1 MEALTRFGLEKSRL
15 TILVMIGLLI
25 AGSLTYLNIPKREN
39 PAITVRTAIV
49 AAQFPGMAPERVEDL
64 IAVPLERAAREIGE
78 VEDIETRVLTGVAVL
93 KLIIYDAVPEDQL
106 VRVFQD
112 IRNKMNDS
120 RGDLPEGT
128 QGPLVNTDF
137 GDVAIATIAVTG
149 EGFSYSEV
157 FDAADELRE
166 GLYSVDGITKVSIF
180 GTQEE
185 RIWLEIDTRRLAA
198 IGVQLERVL
207 ADLQAQNVILPAG
220 ELNSRGTKI
229 TMEANGDLST
239 VEEIEDVLT
248 KVPGL
253 NGFVRLK
260 DIMSVRRGYIDP
272 PDKPVYFN
280 GEPALMVSV
289 EMANDRDI
297 QKLGQALEK
306 RIVEL
311 ENQQPIGIAFNVSTF
326 QETNVTVAVN
336 NALTNVGQTFL
347 VVFAVMMVFLGL
359 RPALIISSIVPFTV
373 MFALIVMVNLGID
386 IQQVSVAAVI
396 ISLGLLVDNGLVV
409 VEDIQTKVND
419 GMPADEAAIAS
430 CGQFFIPLAVASLTT
445 IAAFIPMLILDGTEG
460 QFAFAMGSVVASM
473 LTGSWLV
480 AHYILPFL
488 AARLVKPRKKKVE
501 KEGWML
507 RAYGGVTRKLLPWGL
522 PIIVL
527 SYGLVVASA
536 TNFANLKAELFPL
549 SQRSD
554 FLVYIDMPKGTAI
567 EETRAQALE
576 VEAWLRDTEVNPEV
590 RDTTIYVGDGGPR
603 FYLGLDPAETDP
615 SSAFFVVNTQSFDG
629 AKTMEAR
636 ARRYLTEN
644 FPAFRARL
652 TRLSMGGNESGI
664 VEIGISGPDAEVLLD
679 AADKVSAA
687 FEEVPDLVRNEDD
700 WGNKSVK
707 IVIDVAQDKARELG
721 ITSRDV
727 SSVMDTFFSGA
738 TYSTFREGTDAIPIV
753 ARAQSGFRDS
763 LEDLANL
770 SVPTSGGLISLNQVA
785 TFRPTLEYS
794 QIRREN
800 QERKIIISGKS
811 ETLGAAQVEH
821 LIQPTLDG
829 LNLGPDY
836 AITIGG
842 ESEQGAKIRG
852 KLAAGIP
859 YALIVMLVALTFQF
873 NSARRVILTFMTIPL
888 IVAGAPLA
896 LDLAGRPLSFFA
908 ILGLLSL
915 MGIIINNAIVLIDQ
929 IDIER
934 KTHGLDD
941 AIVIAAKKRVR
952 PVMLTSLTTV
962 LGLVPMAL
970 GGGAL
975 FEPMATLMVGGLLLA
990 SPLTLFFVPPAYR
1003 LFFRLQ
1009 ARRTE
1014 DRNITNSTTIAGANS

>member
-25 AGSLTYLNIPKREN
+25 AGSLTYMNIPKREN

-49 AAQFPGMAPERVEDL
+49 AAQFPGMSPERVEDL

-78 VEDIETRVLTGVAVL
+78 IEDIESRILTGVAVL
-93 KLIIYDAVPEDQL
+93 KLHIYDAVPEDQL

-120 RGDLPEGT
+120 RGELPEGT

-137 GDVAIATIAVTG
+137 GDVAIATVAITG
-149 EGFSYSEV
+149 EGFSYAEV
-157 FDAADELRE
+157 FDAADDLRE
-166 GLYSVDGITKVSIF
+166 GLYTVDGITKVSIF
-180 GTQEE
+180 GKQEE
-185 RIWLEIDTRRLAA
+185 RIWLELDTRRMAA

-207 ADLQAQNVILPAG
+207 QDLQAQNVILPAG
-220 ELNSRGTKI
+220 ELNSAGTKI
-229 TMEANGDLST
+229 IMEANGDLST

-253 NGFVRLK
+253 SGFVRLK
-260 DIMSVRRGYIDP
+260 DILTVRRGYIDP

-280 GEPALMVSV
+280 GQPAMMVSV

-297 QKLGQALEK
+297 QKLGRELKQ
-306 RIVEL
+306 RIIEL
-311 ENQQPIGIAFNVSTF
+311 EHDQPIGISFNISTF

-336 NALTNVGQTFL
+336 NALSNVGQTFL
-347 VVFAVMMVFLGL
+347 VVFAVMMLFLGL

-373 MFALIVMVNLGID
+373 MFALILMAFIGVD

-409 VEDIQTKVND
+409 VEDIQTKVNK
-419 GMPADEAAIAS
+419 GMPAREAAIAS

-445 IAAFIPMLILDGTEG
+445 IAAFIPMLILDGSEG

-488 AARLVKPRKKKVE
+488 AARLVKPRKAKVE

-507 RAYGGVTRKLLPWGL
+507 RAYGAVTRKLLPWGI
-522 PIIVL
+522 PIIL
-527 SYGLVVASA
+527 LCYGMVIGSA
-536 TNFANLKAELFPL
+536 TVFSGLKAELFPL

-554 FLVYIDMPKGTAI
+554 FLVYLDMPKGTAI
-567 EETRAQALE
+567 EETRAQALA
-576 VEAWLRDTEVNPEV
+576 VEQWLRDSEVNPEV

-615 SSAFFVVNTQSFDG
+615 ASAFFVVNTTGFDE
-629 AKTMEAR
+629 AKIMEQR

-644 FPAFRARL
+644 FAAFRPRL
-652 TRLSMGGNESGI
+652 TRLSMGGTESGI
-664 VEIGISGPDAEVLLD
+664 VEIRITGPDGDVLMEAAETVKSGF
-679 AADKVSAA
+679 AQI
-687 FEEVPDLVRNEDD
+687 PNLVRNEDD
-700 WGNKSVK
+700 WGNKSIK
-707 IVIDVAQDKARELG
+707 MVIDIAQDKARELG
-721 ITSRDV
+721 ITSQDV
-727 SSVMDTFFSGA
+727 SGAMDTFFSGA

-753 ARAQSGFRDS
+753 ARAEGNFRDS

-770 SVPTSGGLISLNQVA
+770 SVPTGGGLISLNQVA
-785 TFRPTLEYS
+785 TFRPTLELS

-800 QERKIIISGKS
+800 QERMITISGKS
-811 ETLGAAQVEH
+811 ATLGAAQVEQ
-821 LIQPTLDG
+821 LLEPTLSS
-829 LNLGPDY
+829 LNLGPEY
-836 AITIGG
+836 SIVIGG
-842 ESEQGAKIRG
+842 ESEEGAKIQG

-859 YALIVMLVALTFQF
+859 YTLIVMLAALTFQF
-873 NSARRVILTFMTIPL
+873 NSARRVVLTLMTIPL
-888 IVAGAPLA
+888 IVVGAPLA
-896 LDLAGRPLSFFA
+896 LDLTSRPLSFFG

-934 KTHGLDD
+934 ETQNLDD
-941 AIVIAAKKRVR
+941 AIVTAAKKRVR
-952 PVMLTSLTTV
+952 PVMLASLTTV

-970 GGGAL
+970 NGGAL

-1003 LFFRLQ
+1003 LFFRRHAQ
-1009 ARRTE
+1009 
-1014 DRNITNSTTIAGANS
+1014 RNEVKGIVKIAPAT

>member
-49 AAQFPGMAPERVEDL
+49 AAQFPGMSPERVEDL

-78 VEDIETRVLTGVAVL
+78 VEDIESRVLTGVAVL
-93 KLIIYDAVPEDQL
+93 KLHIYDAVPEDQL

-120 RGDLPEGT
+120 RGELPEGT

-137 GDVAIATIAVTG
+137 GDVAIATIAITG
-149 EGFSYSEV
+149 EGFSYAEI
-157 FDAADELRE
+157 FDAADELRG
-166 GLYSVDGITKVSIF
+166 GLYTLDGITKVSIF
-180 GTQEE
+180 GKQEE
-185 RIWLEIDTRRLAA
+185 RIWLELDTRRMAA

-207 ADLQAQNVILPAG
+207 QDLRAQNVILPAG
-220 ELNSRGTKI
+220 ELNSAGTNLI
-229 TMEANGDLST
+229 MEANGDLGS
-239 VEEIEDVLT
+239 VEEIENVLT

-253 NGFVRLK
+253 SGFVRLK
-260 DIMSVRRGYIDP
+260 DILTVRRGYIDP

-280 GEPALMVSV
+280 GQPALMVSV
-289 EMANDRDI
+289 EMAHDRDI
-297 QKLGQALEK
+297 QKLGRALEQ
-306 RIVEL
+306 RITNL
-311 ENQQPIGIAFNVSTF
+311 EHEQPIGISFNISTF

-336 NALTNVGQTFL
+336 NALSNVGQTFL

-373 MFALIVMVNLGID
+373 MFALILMVYIGID

-409 VEDIQTKVND
+409 VEDIQTKVNK
-419 GMPADEAAIAS
+419 GMHAREAAIAS

-445 IAAFIPMLILDGTEG
+445 IAAFIPMLILDGSEG

-488 AARLVKPRKKKVE
+488 AARLVKPKKVKVD

-507 RAYGGVTRKLLPWGL
+507 RAYGAVTRKLLPWGL

-527 SYGLVVASA
+527 CYGLVIGSA
-536 TNFANLKAELFPL
+536 TVFSGLKAELFPL

-554 FLVYIDMPKGTAI
+554 FLVYLDMPKGTAI
-567 EETRAQALE
+567 EETRAQALA
-576 VEAWLRDTEVNPEV
+576 VEQWLRDPEENPEV

-615 SSAFFVVNTQSFDG
+615 ASAFFVVNTQSFDD
-629 AKTMEAR
+629 AKIMEQR

-644 FPAFRARL
+644 FAAFRPRL
-652 TRLSMGGNESGI
+652 TRLSMGGTESGI
-664 VEIGISGPDAEVLLD
+664 VEIRITGPDGDTLMEAAEQVKQGF
-679 AADKVSAA
+679 AQI
-687 FEEVPDLVRNEDD
+687 PNLVRNEDD
-700 WGNKSVK
+700 WGNKSIK
-707 IVIDVAQDKARELG
+707 MVIDVAQDKARELG
-721 ITSRDV
+721 IASQDV
-727 SSVMDTFFSGA
+727 SDAMDTFFSG
-738 TYSTFREGTDAIPIV
+738 TPYSTFREGTDAIPIV
-753 ARAQSGFRDS
+753 ARAEGNFRDS

-785 TFRPTLEYS
+785 TFRPTLEFS

-800 QERKIIISGKS
+800 QERMITISGKS
-811 ETLGAAQVEH
+811 ATLGAAQVEQ
-821 LIQPTLDG
+821 LLEPTLSA
-829 LNLGPDY
+829 LNLGPEY
-836 AITIGG
+836 NIIIGG
-842 ESEQGAKIRG
+842 ESEEGARIQG

-859 YALIVMLVALTFQF
+859 YTLIVMLAALTFQF
-873 NSARRVILTFMTIPL
+873 NSARRVVLTLMTIPL
-888 IVAGAPLA
+888 IVVGAPLA
-896 LDLAGRPLSFFA
+896 LDLASRPLSFFG

-934 KTHGLDD
+934 QTQNLDD
-941 AIVIAAKKRVR
+941 AIVTAAKKRVR
-952 PVMLTSLTTV
+952 PVMLASLTTV

-970 GGGAL
+970 NGGAL

-1003 LFFRLQ
+1003 LFFRRQ
-1009 ARRTE
+1009 AQLSTAQ
-1014 DRNITNSTTIAGANS
+1014 NTNTPHAI

>member
-1 MEALTRFGLEKSRL
+1 MEILTRFGLDKSRL
-15 TILVMIGLLI
+15 TILVMIGLLV
-25 AGSLTYLNIPKREN
+25 AGSLTYMGIPKREN

-49 AAQFPGMAPERVEDL
+49 VAQFPGMAPERVEDL

-78 VEDIETRVLTGVAVL
+78 IEDIETRILTGVAVL
-93 KLIIYDAVPEDQL
+93 KLNIYDAVPETEL
-106 VRVFQD
+106 IRVFQD
-112 IRNKMNDS
+112 IRNKMGDT

-128 QGPLVNTDF
+128 LGPLVNTDF
-137 GDVAIATIAVTG
+137 GDVAVATVAVTG
-149 EGFSYSEV
+149 EGFSYAEI
-157 FDAADELRE
+157 FDAADDLRN
-166 GLYSVDGITKVSIF
+166 GLYTVDGITKVSIY
-180 GTQEE
+180 GKQEE

-198 IGVQLERVL
+198 IGVQLNQVL
-207 ADLQAQNVILPAG
+207 ADLRAQNVILPAG
-220 ELNSRGTKI
+220 ELNSDGTKI

-239 VEEIEDVLT
+239 VEEIEEVLT

-260 DIMSVRRGYIDP
+260 DLMTVRRGYIDP
-272 PDKPVYFN
+272 PDRPAYFN
-280 GEPALMVSV
+280 GEPALMISV

-297 QKLGQALEK
+297 QQLGRVLRE
-306 RIVEL
+306 RITEL
-311 ENQQPIGIAFNVSTF
+311 EGAQPIGISYNISTF

-336 NALTNVGQTFL
+336 NALSNVGQTFL
-347 VVFAVMMVFLGL
+347 VVFAVMLLFLGL

-373 MFALIVMVNLGID
+373 MFSLIVMVYMGID
-386 IQQVSVAAVI
+386 IQQVSIAAVI

-419 GMPADEAAIAS
+419 GMPPRDAAIAS
-430 CGQFFIPLAVASLTT
+430 CGQFFLPLAVASLTT
-445 IAAFIPMLILDGTEG
+445 IAAFIPMLILDGSEG
-460 QFAFAMGSVVASM
+460 QFAFAMGSVVATM

-488 AARLVKPRKKKVE
+488 AARLVKPKKKKVE
-501 KEGWML
+501 KEGWMV
-507 RAYGGVTRKLLPWGL
+507 RAYGSVTRFLLPWGI

-527 SYGLVVASA
+527 SYGLVIASA
-536 TNFANLKAELFPL
+536 TVFGQLKAELFPL

-567 EETRAQALE
+567 EETRAQALA
-576 VEAWLRDTEVNPEV
+576 VEAWLRDTELNPEV

-615 SSAFFVVNTQSFDG
+615 ASAFFVVNTHSFDD
-629 AKTMEAR
+629 AKVMESR

-664 VEIGISGPDAEVLLD
+664 VEIGISGPDAEVLLE
-679 AADKVSAA
+679 AAEKVTAGFA
-687 FEEVPDLVRNEDD
+687 EVPDLVRNEDD

-707 IVIDVAQDKARELG
+707 IVIDIAQDRARELG
-721 ITSRDV
+721 ITSQDI
-727 SSVMDTFFSGA
+727 SGVMDTFFSGS
-738 TYSTFREGTDAIPIV
+738 TYSTFREGTEAIPIV
-753 ARAQSGFRDS
+753 ARAQSNFRDS

-770 SVPTSGGLISLNQVA
+770 SVPANGGLISLNQVA
-785 TFRPTLEYS
+785 TFRPTLEYT

-800 QERKIIISGKS
+800 QERMIIISGKS
-811 ETLGAAQVEH
+811 ETLGAAQVEQ
-821 LIQPTLDG
+821 LLAPTLAS
-829 LNLGPDY
+829 LNLGPEY
-836 AITIGG
+836 TITIGG
-842 ESEQGAKIRG
+842 ESEQAGKIQG
-852 KLAAGIP
+852 KLRAGIP

-873 NSARRVILTFMTIPL
+873 NSARRVVLTFMTVPL
-888 IVAGAPLA
+888 IVIGAPLA
-896 LDLAGRPLSFFA
+896 LDLAGRQLSFFA

-941 AIVIAAKKRVR
+941 AIVIAAKKRVT

-970 GGGAL
+970 NGGAL

-990 SPLTLFFVPPAYR
+990 SPMTLFFVPPAYR
-1003 LFFRLQ
+1003 LFFRRQ
-1009 ARRTE
+1009 ARLEAAKER
-1014 DRNITNSTTIAGANS
+1014 

>member
-49 AAQFPGMAPERVEDL
+49 AVQFPGMSPERVEDL

-78 VEDIETRVLTGVAVL
+78 VEDIESRVLPGVAVL
-93 KLIIYDAVPEDQL
+93 KLHIYDAVPEGEL

-137 GDVAIATIAVTG
+137 GDVAIATIAITG
-149 EGFSYSEV
+149 EGFSYAEI
-157 FDAADELRE
+157 FDAADDLRN
-166 GLYSVDGITKVSIF
+166 GLYTLDGITKVSIF
-180 GTQEE
+180 GKQEE
-185 RIWLEIDTRRLAA
+185 RIWLELDTRRMAA

-207 ADLQAQNVILPAG
+207 QDLQAQNVILPAG
-220 ELNSRGTKI
+220 ELNSTGTKLI
-229 TMEANGDLST
+229 MEANGDLKT
-239 VEEIEDVLT
+239 VEEIENVLT

-253 NGFVRLK
+253 SGFVRLK
-260 DIMSVRRGYIDP
+260 DILTVRRGYVDP

-280 GEPALMVSV
+280 GQPALMVSV

-297 QKLGQALEK
+297 QKLG
-306 RIVEL
+306 REL
-311 ENQQPIGIAFNVSTF
+311 EQRIIELQNEQLIGISFNVSTF

-336 NALTNVGQTFL
+336 NALSNVGQTFL
-347 VVFAVMMVFLGL
+347 VVFAVMMLFLGL

-373 MFALIVMVNLGID
+373 MFALILMAFIGVD

-409 VEDIQTKVND
+409 VEDIQTKVNK
-419 GMPADEAAIAS
+419 GIPSREAAIAS

-445 IAAFIPMLILDGTEG
+445 IAAFIPMLILDGSEG

-473 LTGSWLV
+473 LIGSWLV

-488 AARLVKPRKKKVE
+488 AARLVKPRKTEVE

-507 RAYGGVTRKLLPWGL
+507 RAYASATRKLLPWGL

-527 SYGLVVASA
+527 CYGLVIGSA
-536 TNFANLKAELFPL
+536 TVFAGLKAELFPL

-554 FLVYIDMPKGTAI
+554 FLVYLDMPKGTAI
-567 EETRAQALE
+567 EETRAQALA
-576 VEAWLRDTEVNPEV
+576 VEQWLRNPDINPEV

-615 SSAFFVVNTQSFDG
+615 ASAFFVVNTQSFDD
-629 AKTMEAR
+629 AKTMEQR

-644 FPAFRARL
+644 FAAFRPRL
-652 TRLSMGGNESGI
+652 TRLSMGGTESGI
-664 VEIGISGPDAEVLLD
+664 VEIKITGPDGDILMGAAEQVKRGF
-679 AADKVSAA
+679 AKV
-687 FEEVPDLVRNEDD
+687 PNLVRNEDD
-700 WGNKSVK
+700 WGNKSIK
-707 IVIDVAQDKARELG
+707 MVIDIAQDKARELG
-721 ITSRDV
+721 ITSQDV
-727 SSVMDTFFSGA
+727 SGAMDTFFSGT
-738 TYSTFREGTDAIPIV
+738 TYSTFRQGTDAIPIV
-753 ARAQSGFRDS
+753 ARAQGNFRDS

-785 TFRPTLEYS
+785 TFRPTLEFS

-800 QERKIIISGKS
+800 QERMITISGKS
-811 ETLGAAQVEH
+811 GTLGAAQVEQ
-821 LIQPTLDG
+821 LMDPILSGLD
-829 LNLGPDY
+829 LGSDY
-836 AITIGG
+836 TITIGG
-842 ESEQGAKIRG
+842 ESEEGAKIQG
-852 KLAAGIP
+852 KLAAGLP
-859 YALIVMLVALTFQF
+859 FTLIVMLAALTFQF
-873 NSARRVILTFMTIPL
+873 NSARRVVLTLMTIPL
-888 IVAGAPLA
+888 IVVGAPLA
-896 LDLAGRPLSFFA
+896 LDLASRPLSFFG

-934 KTHGLDD
+934 KTQGLDE
-941 AIVIAAKKRVR
+941 AIVTAAKKRVR
-952 PVMLTSLTTV
+952 PVMLASLTTV

-970 GGGAL
+970 NGGAL

-990 SPLTLFFVPPAYR
+990 SPLTLIFVPSAYR
-1003 LFFRLQ
+1003 LFFRHEEQKRKAQ
-1009 ARRTE
+1009 AAE
-1014 DRNITNSTTIAGANS
+1014 AEPLAS

>member
-1 MEALTRFGLEKSRL
+1 METLTRFGLEKSRL

-25 AGSLTYLNIPKREN
+25 AGSLTYMNIPKREN

-49 AAQFPGMAPERVEDL
+49 AAQFPGMSPERVEDL

-78 VEDIETRVLTGVAVL
+78 IEDIESRILTGVAVL
-93 KLIIYDAVPEDQL
+93 KLHIYDAVPEDQL

-120 RGDLPEGT
+120 RGELPEGT

-137 GDVAIATIAVTG
+137 GDVAIATVAITG
-149 EGFSYSEV
+149 EGFSYAEI
-157 FDAADELRE
+157 FDAADDLRE
-166 GLYSVDGITKVSIF
+166 GLYTVDGITKVSIF
-180 GTQEE
+180 GKQEE
-185 RIWLEIDTRRLAA
+185 RIWLELDTRRMAA

-207 ADLQAQNVILPAG
+207 QDLQAQNVILPAG
-220 ELNSRGTKI
+220 ELNSAGTKI
-229 TMEANGDLST
+229 IMEANGDLST

-253 NGFVRLK
+253 SGFVRLK
-260 DIMSVRRGYIDP
+260 DILSVRRGYIDP
-272 PDKPVYFN
+272 PDKPIYFN
-280 GEPALMVSV
+280 GQPALMVSV
-289 EMANDRDI
+289 EMASDRDI
-297 QKLGQALEK
+297 QKLG
-306 RIVEL
+306 REL
-311 ENQQPIGIAFNVSTF
+311 EQRIIELEHRQPIGISFNISTF

-336 NALTNVGQTFL
+336 NALSNVGQTFL
-347 VVFAVMMVFLGL
+347 VVFAVMMVFLGF
-359 RPALIISSIVPFTV
+359 RPAMIISSIVPFTV
-373 MFALIVMVNLGID
+373 MFALILMAYIGVD

-409 VEDIQTKVND
+409 VEDIQTKVNK
-419 GMPADEAAIAS
+419 GMPAREAAIAS

-473 LTGSWLV
+473 LLGSWLV

-488 AARLVKPRKKKVE
+488 AARLVKPRKAKVE

-507 RAYGGVTRKLLPWGL
+507 RAYGGVTRRLLPWGL

-527 SYGLVVASA
+527 CYGLVIGSA
-536 TNFANLKAELFPL
+536 TVFSGLKAELFPL

-554 FLVYIDMPKGTAI
+554 FLVYLDMPKGTAI
-567 EETRAQALE
+567 EETRAQALA
-576 VEAWLRDTEVNPEV
+576 VEKWLRDPEVNPEV

-615 SSAFFVVNTQSFDG
+615 ASAFFVVNTTGFDE
-629 AKTMEAR
+629 AKIMEQR

-644 FPAFRARL
+644 FAAFRPRL
-652 TRLSMGGNESGI
+652 TRLSMGGTESGI
-664 VEIGISGPDAEVLLD
+664 VEIRITGPDGDVLMD
-679 AADKVSAA
+679 AAETVKNGFAQI
-687 FEEVPDLVRNEDD
+687 PNLVRNEDD
-700 WGNKSVK
+700 WGNKSIK
-707 IVIDVAQDKARELG
+707 MVIDIAQDKARELG
-721 ITSRDV
+721 ITSQDV
-727 SSVMDTFFSGA
+727 SGAMDTFFSGA

-753 ARAQSGFRDS
+753 ARAEGNFRDS

-770 SVPTSGGLISLNQVA
+770 SVPTNGGLISLNQVA
-785 TFRPTLEYS
+785 TFRPTLEFS

-800 QERKIIISGKS
+800 QERMITISGKS
-811 ETLGAAQVEH
+811 EVLGAAQVEQ
-821 LIQPTLDG
+821 LLEPTLSSLD
-829 LNLGPDY
+829 LGPDY
-836 AITIGG
+836 TLTIGG
-842 ESEQGAKIRG
+842 ESEEGAKIQG

-859 YALIVMLVALTFQF
+859 YTLVVMLAALTFQF
-873 NSARRVILTFMTIPL
+873 NSARRVILTLMTIPL
-888 IVAGAPLA
+888 IVVGAPLA
-896 LDLAGRPLSFFA
+896 LDLANRPLSFFG

-934 KTHGLDD
+934 ETQNLDD
-941 AIVIAAKKRVR
+941 AIVTAAKKRVR
-952 PVMLTSLTTV
+952 PVMLASLTTV

-970 GGGAL
+970 NGGAL

-990 SPLTLFFVPPAYR
+990 SPLTLFVVPPTYR
-1003 LFFRLQ
+1003 LFFRRH
-1009 ARRTE
+1009 AK
-1014 DRNITNSTTIAGANS
+1014 RNEAPGTTTTAAAS